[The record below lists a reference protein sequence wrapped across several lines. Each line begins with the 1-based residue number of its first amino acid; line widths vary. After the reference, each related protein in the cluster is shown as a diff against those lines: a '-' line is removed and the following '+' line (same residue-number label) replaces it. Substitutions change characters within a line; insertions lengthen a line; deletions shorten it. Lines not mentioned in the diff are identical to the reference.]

1 MAIIKVER
9 ELEVSSD
16 DSCTILTCEVEVE
29 VEPAEKGYGECPDYP
44 ATASVY
50 SITCKGIDLLP
61 LLTEEAADALAK
73 EIAKEAE
80 EEGNEARMERTLSM
94 RMAA

>member
-1 MAIIKVER
+1 MSMIKVER
-9 ELEVSSD
+9 ELELSSD
-16 DSCTILTCEVEVE
+16 DSSTILTCEVEVE

-61 LLTEEAADALAK
+61 FLTEVEADALAE
-73 EIAKEAE
+73 EIAQEAE
-80 EEGNEARMERTLSM
+80 EEGKEARMEYALSM

>member
-1 MAIIKVER
+1 MSIIKVEK
-9 ELEVSSD
+9 ELEIT
-16 DSCTILTCEVEVE
+16 CTVEVE

-44 ATASVY
+44 ATSVIY
-50 SITCKGIDLLP
+50 AIYADGKDITDAFSEEYLSDL
-61 LLTEEAADALAK
+61 AN
-73 EIAKEAE
+73 EIAEEAE

>member
-1 MAIIKVER
+1 MAIINVEK
-9 ELEVSSD
+9 ELEIT
-16 DSCTILTCEVEVE
+16 CTVEVE

-44 ATASVY
+44 AVANVY
-50 SITCKGIDLLP
+50 SITCNGANITAWFSCDKLDEI
-61 LLTEEAADALAK
+61 AN

-80 EEGNEARMERTLSM
+80 EEGNEIRMERTLSM